1 MHNSLKFAVL
11 ALATTGCATNP
22 PPPPIAVVGAGDC
35 RNNGFERFVGQRAT
49 AELGAQLQQASG
61 ARSIQWIQPGQMVT
75 MEFRSDRLRVR
86 LGAGNLVVGANCG

>member
-1 MHNSLKFAVL
+1 MHNALKFALL

-22 PPPPIAVVGAGDC
+22 PPPPIAVTGAGDC

-86 LGAGNLVVGANCG
+86 LGAGNLVAGVNCG

>member
-1 MHNSLKFAVL
+1 MHNAVKLALL

-35 RNNGFERFVGQRAT
+35 RNNDLERFVGQRAT

-86 LGAGNLVVGANCG
+86 LGAGNLVAGVNCG